1 MKRPRIALVSL
12 ALLILCVG
20 ALYAAFHSITP
31 PTATPLA
38 SYAPSGALLA
48 IESPDFASVLSLWT
62 SSTEKHRWLASDN
75 YAGFSRSRLFTRL
88 QQAQDEFATTA
99 GLPPDIKFMQQIAG
113 KQSLLAW
120 YDIGNLE
127 FLYITKLPPGDA
139 AKTPLLQL
147 RDRFETRTTGPSP
160 FYVRTQDDPARTVAF
175 AVSGDYLLLA
185 TREDLLANALQLMN
199 SKPDQSVGTLKSDPW
214 YAQTVVLTSKT
225 PGDLRM
231 TLNLA
236 KLVPSPYFR
245 SYWIQQNI
253 TEMKQYTAA
262 LSDLYRTPDTFREER
277 ILLPAQTSKPLP
289 TEDLSNILDLVPAS
303 TGVYRAQA
311 QPSTQAILD
320 QLEDKLLSRAPNTFR
335 NLHIAPAADLSTP
348 TNGSASDLEQRIDE
362 PLVTPHPREAALSP
376 LRNLLSAT
384 PPLAML
390 TFSTAAAP
398 AESTASKVFL
408 PIHTAVAFTST
419 TPWNP
424 AAVQQA
430 LTAALAPRLSVGS
443 VGLTWS
449 EHRDSTSSWYE
460 LNGPHTLALAITD
473 KLCIIASDRDTL
485 SQLQTASSKPKPHE
499 PTRTATVIAGFN
511 HRTERDSFY
520 RMTNVLDH
528 STPPQQPDQD
538 NSPAFFSRNMA
549 SISRVFQDLDA
560 ETFTESTSPDNI
572 VHQTVL
578 YQGHPK

>member
-1 MKRPRIALVSL
+1 MKRSRVAFVVL
-12 ALLILCVG
+12 ALLILCGG
-20 ALYAAFHSITP
+20 ALYAAFYSNAS

-48 IESPDFASVLSLWT
+48 IESPDFASVLSSWT
-62 SSTEKHRWLASDN
+62 SSPEKQRWLASDN
-75 YAGFSRSRLFTRL
+75 YAGFSRSRLFSRL
-88 QQAQDEFATTA
+88 QQAQDEFATTT
-99 GLPPDIKFMQQIAG
+99 GLPPDINFLQKIAG

-120 YDIGNLE
+120 YGIGNLE
-127 FLYITKLPPGDA
+127 FLYITKLPTGDA

-147 RDRFETRTTGPSP
+147 RDRFEARTAGTSP
-160 FYVRTQDDPARTVAF
+160 FYVRAQDDPARTVAF

-185 TREDLLANALQLMN
+185 TREDLLASALQLMN
-199 SKPDQSVGTLKSDPW
+199 SNADQPVGTLKSDPW
-214 YAQTVVLTSKT
+214 YAQTNALASKT

-236 KLVPSPYFR
+236 KLAPSPYFR

-277 ILLPAQTSKPLP
+277 TLLPSHANKLLP
-289 TEDLSNILDLVPAS
+289 TEDLSSLLDLVPAT

-311 QPSTQAILD
+311 QPSTQAVLD

-348 TNGSASDLEQRIDE
+348 TNGSTSDFEERIDE
-362 PLVTPHPREAALSP
+362 PLVTPHPREAALAP
-376 LRNLLSAT
+376 LRSLLST
-384 PPLAML
+384 TSPLAML
-390 TFSTAAAP
+390 TFSTVATP

-408 PIHTAVAFTST
+408 PIHTAVALASP

-424 AAVQQA
+424 ATVQQA

-443 VGLTWS
+443 TGLTWS
-449 EHRDSTSSWYE
+449 EHHDSASTWFE
-460 LNGPHTLALAITD
+460 LNGSHTLALALRD

-499 PTRTATVIAGFN
+499 RTRTATVIAGFD
-511 HRTERDSFY
+511 HRTERDALY

-528 STPPQQPDQD
+528 AAPPQQPDQD

-549 SISRVFQDLDA
+549 SISHVFQDLDA

-578 YQGHPK
+578 YQWHPK